1 MNEYE
6 RIVLAMSDIAG
17 WAMFALIVV
26 GLIGGLVLAA
36 LFIERLVPPRVERT
50 FQNLSRNQ
58 KGRRQ
63 MAAKRAP

>member
-6 RIVLAMSDIAG
+6 RIAGAFNDLAG
-17 WAMFALIVV
+17 FGLLALIVC
-26 GLIGGLVLAA
+26 LFIGALVVAA
-36 LFIERLVPPRVERT
+36 LIIERLLPPRVERT